1 VGFEPVDRIWRTWA
15 PPRCNFFHWLAALN
29 RCWTADRLARR
40 GSEHLDKYP
49 LCDQEEE
56 TVQHLLVS
64 CVFAREVWARLL
76 SIVVMQHVSPNHDDE
91 IFQEWWRV
99 AEGRVPTVVKK
110 GFNSLVALGVW
121 RIWKHRNNCVFDGAS
136 PSVSRVLQEIRD

>member
-1 VGFEPVDRIWRTWA
+1 
-15 PPRCNFFHWLAALN
+15 L
-29 RCWTADRLARR
+29 
-40 GSEHLDKYP
+40 EHPDKCP

-76 SIVVMQHVSPNHDDE
+76 SIVGLQHISPNHDDK

-99 AEGRVPTVVKK
+99 AEGRVPAAVKE
-110 GFNSLVALGVW
+110 GFNSLVALGAW
-121 RIWKHRNNCVFDGAS
+121 RIWKHRNNCVFHRTS
-136 PSVSRVLQEIRD
+136 PSVSGVLQEIKDEVGHWCLAGASRLRALWP